1 MNLLKLIGVLIV
13 IIGFALRWDTIATV
27 VIAGI
32 ATGLVAV
39 AEGSM
44 TFMEI
49 FETFGTSYLK
59 NRTATLFA
67 LTVGVIGVCERYGLR
82 DKAKDFIKKLK
93 GMTVGRL
100 LAIWTVI
107 RTLSAAFSLR
117 LGGHV
122 QFIRPIILPMSE
134 GAIANRYGDA
144 ALEDDKVEDQL
155 KGIAAGTENFG
166 NFYGQNCFM
175 GATGTLLIVNT
186 LVTAGYDVDAFGI
199 ATASWPIAIIC
210 MVVCAVYYLWYDKS
224 LDKKLGRAAG
234 RKQA

>member
-1 MNLLKLIGVLIV
+1 MGLLKLIGVLIV

-27 VIAGI
+27 VAAGI

-44 TFMEI
+44 TFMGI
-49 FETFGTSYLK
+49 FETFGSSFIT

-67 LTVGVIGVCERYGLR
+67 LTVGVIGICERYGLR
-82 DKAKDFIKKLK
+82 DKAKDFIKKMK
-93 GMTVGRL
+93 SMTVGRL
-100 LAIWTVI
+100 LAVWTVI

-134 GAIANRYGDA
+134 GAIANRYGDQV
-144 ALEDDKVEDQL
+144 LEDDAEEDRL

-175 GATGTLLIVNT
+175 GASGTLLIVST
-186 LVTAGYDVDAFGI
+186 LNEQGYMVDALQI
-199 ATASWPIAIIC
+199 AGQSVPIAVISVIVGVIYALIFDAG
-210 MVVCAVYYLWYDKS
+210 MKRKY
-224 LDKKLGRAAG
+224 AAKG
-234 RKQA
+234 GK